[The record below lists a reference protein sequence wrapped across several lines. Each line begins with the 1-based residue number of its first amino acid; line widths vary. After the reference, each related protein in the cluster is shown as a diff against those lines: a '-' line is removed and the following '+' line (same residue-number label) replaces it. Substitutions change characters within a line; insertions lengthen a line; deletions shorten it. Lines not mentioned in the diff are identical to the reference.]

1 MRRSILALATAG
13 LVTLPLVG
21 AIPATAQEGDF
32 APFVT
37 IDAAPAGAQVAAG
50 EHIDGT
56 EMDNTRR
63 LADGAVGSLPV
74 FFADDQYGCSYAT
87 AAASGRTEWIALARR
102 NSPVP
107 DGLAESPCAL
117 FGAKV
122 NAAAAAG
129 ADALIVINHSPG
141 HETGVAAGPIPM
153 LMIDNTAGNRL
164 KDSLNPANP
173 DAVKVTV
180 GLLDVVTFLPPGT
193 ITPTAVSSLNAGAL
207 GGDISVSG
215 AASFGGEPPVTLAT
229 DDPGDGPVHADTS
242 RQTGV
247 DLTGASVSQPS
258 PADPTLVFE
267 WKVTNLPPPAS
278 LPEGIRYTI
287 PFKINTASGEKTYQL
302 QAKYSNLASATVPDD
317 PAGHARAP
325 GTFFQLRGNCVTNYQ
340 GTPVANCPHI
350 AWLNGAFQTGTDTV
364 RIELPLG
371 QAYAPDLVPG
381 VELLP
386 NVTAG
391 TTISASYQAVVSNA
405 TTTDEALWDEVVTY
419 TIPSGGVRLG
429 IAPAGTNPDNVTFNT
444 AATVS
449 DNGSFTGSIA
459 APGPGSYEVFAKA
472 CFGSNCGVK
481 SVPITI

>member
-1 MRRSILALATAG
+1 MRRSFLALATAG

-21 AIPATAQEGDF
+21 AVPATAQEGDF

-37 IDAAPAGAQVAAG
+37 IDAAPAGAQVTVG
-50 EHIDGT
+50 EHFDGT

-87 AAASGRTEWIALARR
+87 AAASGRTDWIALARR

-107 DGLAESPCAL
+107 DGLVESPCAL

-153 LMIDNTAGNRL
+153 LMIDNAAGNRL
-164 KDSLNPANP
+164 KDSLNSANP

-180 GLLDVVTFLPPGT
+180 GLLNPETFLPPGT
-193 ITPTAVSSLNAGAL
+193 ITPSKVSSLNAGSLA
-207 GGDISVSG
+207 GGISVSG
-215 AASFGGEPPVTLAT
+215 AASFGGEPPVTLAP
-229 DDPGDGPVHADTS
+229 DDAGDGPIHADTS

-247 DLTGASVSQPS
+247 DLLGASVSQPD
-258 PADPTLVFE
+258 PANPTLVFE
-267 WKVTNLPPPAS
+267 WKVTNLPPPSS
-278 LPEGIRYTI
+278 LPEAIRYTI
-287 PFKINTASGEKTYQL
+287 PFKITTPSGEKTYQL
-302 QAKYSNLASATVPDD
+302 QAKLSNVASITLADD
-317 PAGHARAP
+317 PPGHARAP
-325 GTFFQLRGNCVTNYQ
+325 GFFQLRGNCVANYQ
-340 GTPVANCPHI
+340 GAPVSNCPHI
-350 AWLNGAFQTGTDTV
+350 AWLNGSFNASTDTV

-371 QAYAPDLVPG
+371 QSYAPDIVPG
-381 VELLP
+381 IVLLP
-386 NVTAG
+386 NVVAG
-391 TTISASYQAVVSNA
+391 GTIAASYQAVISNA
-405 TTTDEALWDEVVTY
+405 TTTDYAEWTEEVTY
-419 TIPSGGVRLG
+419 TVPSPAVSLG
-429 IAPAGTNPDNVTFNT
+429 IAPAGTNPDNVNFSK

-449 DNGSFTGSIA
+449 SDGSFSGTLAS
-459 APGPGSYEVFAKA
+459 PGPGSYEVFARA